1 MEKII
6 KRWAMIEQGIVTNIV
21 LADEE
26 FAHQQGYISIPD
38 PELIG
43 FDGADVNIGWQWTGF
58 RFTPPPRDIERERFE
73 AAIQRDI
80 FLAASDA
87 FIANDLWMNYTDDER
102 TAWAEYRQ
110 ALRNILE
117 TYPDPAD
124 IVWPVSPNG

>member
-6 KRWAMIEQGIVTNIV
+6 KRWASVEQGIVTNVV

-26 FAHQQGYISIPD
+26 FANQQGYIPIPD
-38 PELIG
+38 SEIIG
-43 FDGADVNIGWQWTGF
+43 VEGDNVSIGWQWTGF
-58 RFTPPPRDIERERFE
+58 RFTPPPRDIMRERVG
-73 AAIQRDI
+73 AAMQRDAL
-80 FLAASDA
+80 LAGSDA

-117 TYPDPAD
+117 TYPDPVD
-124 IVWPVSPNG
+124 IVWPESPNG